1 MAFQNT
7 CRNLLKAHRFSRLFP
22 FSTSEVK
29 NVAFN
34 KHILIQKNPY
44 VKFLNHSEF
53 CVRSFT
59 SLNFASG
66 PARFLCVRSDICQ
79 RYCLGG
85 NLNCATKRYCTN
97 TGKYAIEVHL
107 RLKLGLKCLRNSI

>member
-29 NVAFN
+29 NVAYN

-79 RYCLGG
+79 RYCLGA

-97 TGKYAIEVHL
+97 TGNYTTEVHL
-107 RLKLGLKCLRNSI
+107 RLKIRFKMLAK